1 MAEVSRPRHDPTGK
15 ESFVLTLTDNATA
28 IVSTLVSRQ
37 NDAPDAGLRI
47 HSAPTQDA
55 SGAAHLA
62 VAVTADPEPADQ
74 VVEIQGT
81 RLFLDDA
88 AAAALDDKVLDAGV
102 DDEGSVSFAVLPQ
115 VA

>member
-1 MAEVSRPRHDPTGK
+1 M
-15 ESFVLTLTDNATA
+15 LTLTDNATA

-37 NDAPDAGLRI
+37 NDAPAAGLRI
-47 HSAPTQDA
+47 HTAEAQDDT
-55 SGAAHLA
+55 GAARLA

-74 VVEIQGT
+74 VVELSGT
-81 RLFLDDA
+81 RLFLDEA
-88 AAAALDDKVLDAGV
+88 AASALDDKILDAGV